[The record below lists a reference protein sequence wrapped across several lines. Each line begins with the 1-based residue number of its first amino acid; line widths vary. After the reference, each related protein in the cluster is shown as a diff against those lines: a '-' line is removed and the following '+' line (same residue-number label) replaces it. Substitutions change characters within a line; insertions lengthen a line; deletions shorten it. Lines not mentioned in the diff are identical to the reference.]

1 MAAKE
6 LTERQKK
13 VLEWILHGCVGN
25 PPYETF
31 KTTARML
38 EGHGLVKISG
48 RGAAWKA
55 VATKRGERVHDGTE
69 ALFVKRRGKSAA
81 SSVPVSQPHVP
92 VKPPAPPEP
101 KIDLEPYV

>member
-81 SSVPVSQPHVP
+81 SSVPVSQPHVGL
-92 VKPPAPPEP
+92 PPG
-101 KIDLEPYV
+101 K